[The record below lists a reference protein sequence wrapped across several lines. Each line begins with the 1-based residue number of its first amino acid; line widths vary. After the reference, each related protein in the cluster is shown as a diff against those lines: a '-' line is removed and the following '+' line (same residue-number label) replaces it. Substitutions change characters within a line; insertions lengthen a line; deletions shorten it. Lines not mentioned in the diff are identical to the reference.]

1 MRSVKVIAV
10 AAVAALGMQVAHAQ
24 DADNGQKVFKRYC
37 AVCHSPEQGKNR
49 VGPSLFGVVGRPAGS
64 IPDFKYSDAMKG
76 AGWTWD
82 NDQLDKYLANPKV
95 VVPGNKMIFAGVK
108 KDEDRKD
115 LIGYLDTLK

>member
-1 MRSVKVIAV
+1 MRITTSAIV
-10 AAVAALGMQVAHAQ
+10 AAGLVLGAQVASAQ
-24 DADNGQKVFKRYC
+24 DAGDGQKVFKRYC

-64 IPDFKYSDAMKG
+64 VEGFKYSDAMKA

-82 NDQLDKYLANPKV
+82 NDHLDKYLAEPKV

-108 KDEDRKD
+108 KDEDRQD
-115 LIGYLDTLK
+115 LIAYLDTLK